1 MYHLSRRL
9 DGTDIHVNQNLKQLL
24 LESSPLSMFF
34 RKYKVTFTDNE
45 GHIDMYYKGMIQPLH
60 NEYLYD
66 RGNMYYLRSRLSYN
80 KVQDFCVNG
89 FVFRSHL
96 EQNSYFQL

>member
-1 MYHLSRRL
+1 
-9 DGTDIHVNQNLKQLL
+9 
-24 LESSPLSMFF
+24 
-34 RKYKVTFTDNE
+34 
-45 GHIDMYYKGMIQPLH
+45 MYYKGMIQPLH

-96 EQNSYFQL
+96 EQNFIFFNSSILPRIGSKYRMAFKY